1 MSNIGVSANRL
12 EILQIARSVAE
23 EKGIDRSIVIEAMQ
37 EAIEKAAKSRYGQEH
52 DIRAVIDAD
61 SGEQTLWRVQT
72 VVADDEIED
81 AVQQIPLSEA
91 AKLDA
96 DLEIGDE
103 IKEELPPFDFGRV
116 AAQSAKQVILQK
128 VRDAERERQYN
139 EYKDRVG
146 EILNGIV
153 KRVEY
158 GHVIVDLG
166 RAEGIIRRNDGIP
179 RENFQNGDRVRA
191 YLYKAVRET
200 KGPQIFLSRA
210 HPDLM
215 KALFAQEVPEVY
227 EGVIQIKA
235 CARDPGSRAKI
246 GVVSNDSSIDPVG
259 ACVGMRGARVQ
270 AVVGE
275 LAGEKIDIIPWSVD
289 DATFIVNALQ
299 PAEVSKVVLDEDE
312 QRVEVVVADDQF
324 PLAIGRRGQNVRLA
338 SQLSGWQ
345 IDLITETQD
354 SERYQREFAER
365 TDLFMRAVDAD
376 ETLAQLLASEGFET
390 VEEIAYVAPEDFM
403 QIEGFDEEVAA
414 EIQARAQDYLE
425 RLAAEQD
432 ARRRELG
439 VEDAVMELEGMTT
452 GFAVRL
458 GEDDI
463 KTVDD
468 VAGLVPDDITGWR
481 EPGPDGKPV
490 FRQGIL
496 PKGEMRKDDA
506 QLFIMKAR
514 VAAGWIEQ
522 DAVDQLQAEMAA
534 EQAEEIMDLT
544 EEERA
549 LLALGALGGDSET
562 DGEGGTDRTAK
573 CCRTSA
579 RRLRAGASGCGPSGG
594 PLTKPSRKAAL
605 GAGLKRRRTPRP
617 IWPMRL
623 RRVLW
628 SAFNKP
634 SASPERPALW

>member
-12 EILQIARSVAE
+12 EILQIARAVAE
-23 EKGIDRSIVIEAMQ
+23 EKGIDKGIVIEAMQ

-61 SGEQTLWRVQT
+61 SGEQTLWRIQT
-72 VVADDEIED
+72 VTPDEEVED

-91 AKLDA
+91 VKIDA
-96 DLEIGDE
+96 ELEPGDE

-139 EYKDRVG
+139 EYMNREG
-146 EILNGIV
+146 EIVNGIV

-191 YLYKAVRET
+191 FLYKVSREM

-210 HPDLM
+210 HPDFM

-227 EGVIQIKA
+227 DGVIQIKA
-235 CARDPGSRAKI
+235 CSRDPGSRAKI
-246 GVVSNDSSIDPVG
+246 GVISNDSSIDPVG

-275 LAGEKIDIIPWSVD
+275 LAGEKIDIIPWSID

-338 SQLSGWQ
+338 SQLTGWQ
-345 IDLITETQD
+345 IDLITESQD

-365 TDLFMRAVDAD
+365 TALFMRALDAD

-403 QIEGFDEEVAA
+403 QIEGFDEEIAA
-414 EIQARAQDYLE
+414 EIQARGQDYLE
-425 RLAAEQD
+425 KLAVEQD

-439 VEDAVMELEGMTT
+439 VEDAVMELEGMTP

-458 GEDDI
+458 GENEV
-463 KTVDD
+463 KSVDD

-490 FRQGIL
+490 FQEGIL
-496 PKGEMRKDDA
+496 SKGEMRKDDA
-506 QLFIMKAR
+506 QMFIMKAR
-514 VAAGWIEQ
+514 VIAGWIEQ
-522 DAVDQLQAEMAA
+522 EAVDQLQADLAA
-534 EQAEEIMDLT
+534 EQVAEEMDLT
-544 EEERA
+544 EEEKA
-549 LLALGALGGDSET
+549 LLALGALGSD
-562 DGEGGTDRTAK
+562 DDAEGGSD
-573 CCRTSA
+573 
-579 RRLRAGASGCGPSGG
+579 
-594 PLTKPSRKAAL
+594 AAPQ
-605 GAGLKRRRTPRP
+605 T
-617 IWPMRL
+617 
-623 RRVLW
+623 
-628 SAFNKP
+628 
-634 SASPERPALW
+634 E